1 MGSEVGGPGAGA
13 PGPLNVAA
21 HVARAWAVAAAAAA
35 VRVPAANTE
44 ADAWIVRGWA
54 DIAVGCVALDGPG
67 FAGPGLTGQARLV
80 ARQDGPGAFSGL
92 DEVVESVRIVS
103 GGQHAA
109 RLRYLRRF
117 AGPVPPWYPDTRPV
131 AGPIRGLGDRAWRAA
146 GLVAKYGELLIATAA
161 GLPPGAACP
170 LVSAQQLAW
179 GVRYRPSPTD
189 RHVTLRLPAVNRRL
203 ARRTWMCLPGLP
215 SPGTAIAEVPST
227 ATPMAQQIWRGI
239 HEGAHLDHLSS
250 LAGLG
255 CSLAPN
261 PGEFGAGLLVAES
274 YAMAVEILAAVE
286 CIMAGEG
293 HAVSQLG
300 AGLIERATRLP
311 GGSNPAAEFAEL
323 PTLAEVYVLG
333 PLEVL
338 VGGPAAAAL
347 PAEIARSLRD
357 RWQSA
362 CAAYPPA
369 AAFGSAATE
378 LVGPSLVA
386 RPLAGSAGPY
396 HPAAA
401 GAACHPV
408 PPATRCRGALSQDPN
423 YLIMKSL
430 ST

>member
-13 PGPLNVAA
+13 PGPLDVAA
-21 HVARAWAVAAAAAA
+21 PVARAWAVAAAAAA
-35 VRVPAANTE
+35 VRVPAANAE

-54 DIAVGCVALDGPG
+54 DVAVGCVALDGPG
-67 FAGPGLTGQARLV
+67 FAGPRLV

-92 DEVVESVRIVS
+92 DEVVTSERVAS
-103 GGQHAA
+103 GAQHAA

-117 AGPVPPWYPDTRPV
+117 AGPVPPWYPDARPV
-131 AGPIRGLGDRAWRAA
+131 AGPIRGLGSRARRAA
-146 GLVAKYGELLIATAA
+146 ALVAEFGELLIAAA
-161 GLPPGAACP
+161 ARLPDGTACP

-179 GVRYRPSPTD
+179 GARYRPSPSD
-189 RHVTLRLPAVNRRL
+189 EHVTLRLPAVNRRL

-250 LAGLG
+250 LGRLG
-255 CSLAPN
+255 RSPAPN

-286 CIMAGEG
+286 CLLAGEG

-311 GGSNPAAEFAEL
+311 GGSNPTAEFAEL

-338 VGGPAAAAL
+338 ADGPAAAAL
-347 PAEIARSLRD
+347 PAEMASSLRY
-357 RWQSA
+357 RWRSA
-362 CAAYPPA
+362 CTAYPPA
-369 AAFGSAATE
+369 AAFGSAAAE
-378 LVGPSLVA
+378 VVGWPLLAGPPCRTSLVSRA
-386 RPLAGSAGPY
+386 RRWPAGP
-396 HPAAA
+396 PE
-401 GAACHPV
+401 
-408 PPATRCRGALSQDPN
+408 PPAS
-423 YLIMKSL
+423 
-430 ST
+430 

>member
-1 MGSEVGGPGAGA
+1 MGSEGGGPGAGA
-13 PGPLNVAA
+13 PGPLHVAA
-21 HVARAWAVAAAAAA
+21 PVARAWAVAAAAAA
-35 VRVPAANTE
+35 VRVPAANAE

-54 DIAVGCVALDGPG
+54 DVAVGCVALDGPA
-67 FAGPGLTGQARLV
+67 FAGPARLV

-92 DEVVESVRIVS
+92 DEVVRSVRVVS

-117 AGPVPPWYPDTRPV
+117 AGPVPPWYPDARPV
-131 AGPIRGLGDRAWRAA
+131 AGPIRGIADGAWRAA
-146 GLVAKYGELLIATAA
+146 ALVAGFGELLMTAA
-161 GLPPGAACP
+161 ARLPDGAACP

-179 GVRYRPSPTD
+179 GVRYRPSPSD
-189 RHVTLRLPAVNRRL
+189 EHVTLRLPAVNRRL

-215 SPGTAIAEVPST
+215 CPGTAIAEVPST

-250 LAGLG
+250 LARLSG
-255 CSLAPN
+255 SLAPN

-274 YAMAVEILAAVE
+274 YAMAVEMLAAVE
-286 CIMAGEG
+286 CILAGEG

-311 GGSNPAAEFAEL
+311 GGSNPAAEFADL

-338 VGGPAAAAL
+338 ADGPAAAAL
-347 PAEIARSLRD
+347 PAEITRSLRN
-357 RWQSA
+357 RWRSA

-369 AAFGSAATE
+369 AAFGSTAAE
-378 LVGPSLVA
+378 LLGRAL
-386 RPLAGSAGPY
+386 LAG
-396 HPAAA
+396 
-401 GAACHPV
+401 
-408 PPATRCRGALSQDPN
+408 PPAG
-423 YLIMKSL
+423 
-430 ST
+430 

>member
-1 MGSEVGGPGAGA
+1 MGSEGCGPGAGA
-13 PGPLNVAA
+13 SGPLDVAA
-21 HVARAWAVAAAAAA
+21 PVARAWAVAAAAAA
-35 VRVPAANTE
+35 VRVPAANAE

-67 FAGPGLTGQARLV
+67 FAGPARLV

-92 DEVVESVRIVS
+92 DEVIRSVRVVS

-117 AGPVPPWYPDTRPV
+117 AGPVPPWYPDARPV
-131 AGPIRGLGDRAWRAA
+131 AGPIRGIAGGAWRAA
-146 GLVAKYGELLIATAA
+146 ALVAGFGELLIATAA
-161 GLPPGAACP
+161 GLPPGATCP
-170 LVSAQQLAW
+170 PVSAQQLAW
-179 GVRYRPSPTD
+179 GVRYRPSPSD
-189 RHVTLRLPAVNRRL
+189 EHVTLRLPAVNRRL

-255 CSLAPN
+255 RSLAPN

-286 CIMAGEG
+286 CILAGEG

-311 GGSNPAAEFAEL
+311 GGSNPAAEFADL

-333 PLEVL
+333 PLEAL
-338 VGGPAAAAL
+338 AGGPAAAL
-347 PAEIARSLRD
+347 PVEMAGSLRD
-357 RWQSA
+357 RWRSA

-369 AAFGSAATE
+369 AAFGSAAAE
-378 LVGPSLVA
+378 LLGRALLVGPPDGLV
-386 RPLAGSAGPY
+386 G
-396 HPAAA
+396 AA
-401 GAACHPV
+401 GRLA
-408 PPATRCRGALSQDPN
+408 PPRGL
-423 YLIMKSL
+423 
-430 ST
+430 TGC